1 MLKLTHIYMITKS
14 GFTLIELVVVMAIFG
29 FLAVVATNFLLATVS
44 TNTRITIENEVRQNA
59 QKIMQDM
66 SSEIKKAACVYFED
80 NKVTISDSSAALST
94 KCAEVGNVVT
104 FDFNGGVVKK
114 NGQIISSDK
123 VAFCTTTST
132 CGGSCTGGIV
142 VLPLAEA
149 TSGSVDITLNAR
161 QVNPTSRI
169 DSCAKITLTETITPR
184 NVGN

>member
-1 MLKLTHIYMITKS
+1 MTIKA

-44 TNTRITIENEVRQNA
+44 TNSRITVENEIRQNA

-66 SSEIKKAACVYFED
+66 SSEIKKAACVYFEG
-80 NKVTISDSSAALST
+80 NIVTISDSSAALST
-94 KCAEVGNVVT
+94 KCAGVGKVVV
-104 FDFNGGVVKK
+104 FDFAGGVVKK

-123 VAFCTTTST
+123 VVFCTTTST
-132 CGGSCTGGIV
+132 CGGSCTAGIV
-142 VLPLAEA
+142 VLPQGEA

-161 QVNPTSRI
+161 QANPTTRI
-169 DSCAKITLTETITPR
+169 DSCAKITLTETVTPR

>member
-1 MLKLTHIYMITKS
+1 MKLTRIYMITKS

-29 FLAVVATNFLLATVS
+29 FLAVVATNFLLATVA

-66 SSEIKKAACVYFED
+66 SSEIKKAACVYFD
-80 NKVTISDSSAALST
+80 NNTLTISDSSAAIGTNCSV
-94 KCAEVGNVVT
+94 VGNVVT
-104 FDFNGGVVKK
+104 FDFAGGVVTK
-114 NGQIISSDK
+114 NGKTISSDK
-123 VAFCTTTST
+123 VVFCTTTST

-142 VLPLAEA
+142 VLPQREA

-161 QVNPTSRI
+161 QANPTTRI
-169 DSCAKITLTETITPR
+169 DSCAKITLTETVTPR